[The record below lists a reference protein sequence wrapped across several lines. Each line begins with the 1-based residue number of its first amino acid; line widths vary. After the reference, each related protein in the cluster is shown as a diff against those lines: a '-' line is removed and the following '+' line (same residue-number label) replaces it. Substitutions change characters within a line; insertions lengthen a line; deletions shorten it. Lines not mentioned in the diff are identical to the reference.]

1 MYVGHVWWVG
11 LKDYVPINEVLDI
24 ILETEALISGM
35 TFFLVVK
42 AMEVRVPSFGD
53 RVGHRNW
60 VKWFEVTSLEKVFI
74 DFGKR

>member
-1 MYVGHVWWVG
+1 MYVRHGRRIG
-11 LKDYVPINEVLDI
+11 FRDYVLIDEVLDI